1 MKYFQHLIVIPARYA
16 STRFP
21 GKMLAEIRGKTLLQ
35 RTYENACRSKL
46 IDNIIIAT
54 DDERI
59 ERHAR
64 SIGAEVVMT
73 SPKCPNGTH
82 RVYEAIRKHPKVS
95 LKTIVL
101 NVQGDEPLIDPE
113 SFDKLCEALDQDQKL
128 SMATLA
134 APFDSYEE
142 ARSPSNVKCLFDQN
156 KNALYFSRNI
166 IPHTTDPSKIF
177 HHIGV
182 YAFRKSFLE
191 IYDQLPSTPLQQIE
205 DLEQLKALEKG
216 YKIRIILEKKPS
228 FGVDLPEDIQ
238 KLEQRL

>member
-1 MKYFQHLIVIPARYA
+1 MKFFQHLIVIPARYA

-35 RTYENACRSKL
+35 HTYENACRSKL

-59 ERHAR
+59 EKHAR

-95 LKTIVL
+95 SKTIVL
-101 NVQGDEPLIDPE
+101 NVQGDEPLIDPV
-113 SFDKLCEALDQDQKL
+113 SFDRLCEALDQDPKL

-134 APFDSYEE
+134 APFESYEE
-142 ARSPSNVKCLFDQN
+142 ARCPSNVKCLFDVN

-166 IPHTTDPSKIF
+166 IPHTQDPSKIY

-191 IYDQLPSTPLQQIE
+191 IYDQLPPTPLQQIE
-205 DLEQLKALEKG
+205 DLEQLKALERG
-216 YKIRIILEKKPS
+216 YTIRIILEKKPS